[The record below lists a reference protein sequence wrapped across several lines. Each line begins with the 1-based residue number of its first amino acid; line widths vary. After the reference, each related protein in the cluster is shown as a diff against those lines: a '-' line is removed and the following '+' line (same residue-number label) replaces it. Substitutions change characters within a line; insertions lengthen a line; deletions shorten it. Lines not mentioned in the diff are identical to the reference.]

1 MDSCASASAA
11 PPAVADA
18 TELARHAASLQEE
31 ADMMQ
36 AEADAVA
43 ADPNASEEDKQAAVD
58 AAEQA
63 KSEAASAVAAAEAAA
78 PAPAD
83 GAAGED
89 ASPAV
94 APAAFSEDNIAIL
107 EVMAHELSV
116 LFPCCTNG
124 NPSPT
129 QRRPRLQTPL
139 MAASPRPR
147 RLSLLTTRSNRL
159 MTASRMRKWMWR
171 LSQLMRSKKLRKKNC
186 KLD

>member
-31 ADMMQ
+31 AEMMQ

-78 PAPAD
+78 PAPA
-83 GAAGED
+83 GGED

-139 MAASPRPR
+139 MAASPRLR
-147 RLSLLTTRSNRL
+147 RLSL
-159 MTASRMRKWMWR
+159 
-171 LSQLMRSKKLRKKNC
+171 C
-186 KLD
+186 